1 MSFNF
6 MAAIT
11 ICSDFGAQKNK
22 QDKLYL
28 FHEKLEVI
36 CCHMGVLKKMEEEKR
51 EESGGDL

>member
-1 MSFNF
+1 